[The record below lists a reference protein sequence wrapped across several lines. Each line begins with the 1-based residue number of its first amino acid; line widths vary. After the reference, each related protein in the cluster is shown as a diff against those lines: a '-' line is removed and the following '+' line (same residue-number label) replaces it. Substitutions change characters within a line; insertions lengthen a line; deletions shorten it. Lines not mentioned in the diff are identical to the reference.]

1 MKILRSGQNPTNT
14 NREELVKVAGI
25 WENFYEGSGRQI
37 TGENHVGQAKSLEII
52 DGIMADEIMQAERGQ
67 G

>member
-25 WENFYEGSGRQI
+25 WENFYE
-37 TGENHVGQAKSLEII
+37 
-52 DGIMADEIMQAERGQ
+52 
-67 G
+67 